1 MGRAKSPQKPKAD
14 EFVLDSSMAVAW
26 SFEDETS
33 DYADQVHRQL
43 SIRHAVAPALWP
55 LEVANALLMGERRKR
70 ATEADT
76 SRWTSMLAG
85 LPIRVD
91 DDTNAHAW
99 TATLGLARRHHLS
112 AYDAAYLELA
122 IRRNLPLA
130 TLDEQLKAAANAA
143 GVKLLEFDAEE

>member
-1 MGRAKSPQKPKAD
+1 MGRAKSPQKPRTD
-14 EFVLDSSMAVAW
+14 DFVLDSSMAVAW
-26 SFEDETS
+26 SFEDETN
-33 DYADQVHRQL
+33 DYADRVHLHL
-43 SIRHAVAPALWP
+43 STKHAVAPVLWP

-85 LPIRVD
+85 LPIRID

-99 TATLGLARRHHLS
+99 SATLDLARRHRLS

-143 GVKLLEFDAEE
+143 GVKLLQVDAEE